1 MHVLKHTGGLSGL
14 RAHYGADMKKWLLAL
29 IPAVAAGA
37 RGTMTLVPIDDLRK
51 RLDFGFM

>member
-1 MHVLKHTGGLSGL
+1 MHALTHTGGLSGL

-51 RLDFGFM
+51 RLEFGFM